1 MILNIGYG
9 LPVAQHFLLSAAAR
23 TLSLSAV
30 ARMSDEE
37 ARTAFQRIRW
47 SDNDGQPYC
56 PRCGCLKVH
65 GYKSRP
71 VLKCGGCKHQF
82 SVTSGTIFD
91 NRKRP
96 VRDYLLAIAL
106 FANGAKGISALQLS
120 RDLNCQYKTAFVL
133 AHKLREAIAS
143 EQHAV
148 NLAGT
153 VAVDGAYF
161 GGHVKPKN
169 KAKDRIDR
177 RLAEEQTGK
186 RKVVVAMRERN
197 GRTLPFVVAKEAES
211 IPTIRE
217 RVAFGSTVHADESR
231 AWDALHAHYDMRR
244 VNHSVEFKSR
254 DGACT
259 NDAES
264 YFARLRRAEYG
275 VHHRIGNRLG
285 AYASEMAW
293 REDRRRRS
301 NGQQSNEIASLALSH
316 PVSREWAGYWQRNI
330 TKQAAE

>member
-1 MILNIGYG
+1 
-9 LPVAQHFLLSAAAR
+9 VAQHFLLSAAAR

-37 ARTAFQRIRW
+37 ARSTFQRIRW
-47 SDNDGQPYC
+47 ADNDGQPYC

-65 GYKSRP
+65 AYKSRP
-71 VLKCGGCKHQF
+71 LWKCSGCNYQF
-82 SVTSGTIFD
+82 SVTSATIFE

-106 FANGAKGISALQLS
+106 FTNGAKGISALQLS

-143 EQHAV
+143 EQV
-148 NLAGT
+148 SVTLSGT

-161 GGHVKPKN
+161 AGHVKPKN
-169 KAKDRIDR
+169 KAADRVDR
-177 RLAEEQTGK
+177 RAAEEQTGK
-186 RKVVVAMRERN
+186 RKVVVVVREHK
-197 GRTLPFVVAKEAES
+197 GRTLPFVVAKESDGVPA
-211 IPTIRE
+211 IRE
-217 RVAFGSTVHADESR
+217 RVTLGSTVHADESR
-231 AWDALHAHYDMRR
+231 AWDVLHAHYEMKR
-244 VNHSVEFKSR
+244 VNHSVEYKSA

-264 YFARLRRAEYG
+264 YFSRLRRAEYG
-275 VHHRIGNRLG
+275 VHHRIGNRLD

-293 REDRRRRS
+293 REDRRRIS
-301 NGQQSNEIASLALSH
+301 NGEQSNEITALALNH
-316 PVSREWAGYWQRNI
+316 PVSREWAGYWQRSFN
-330 TKQAAE
+330 KAA